1 MFNILPVIVIEI
13 ISLINCICD
22 KKIFVS
28 TTINKSDVNLS
39 QEFLLKV
46 ISELDG
52 LVQVL
57 DTISS
62 ELST

>member
-28 TTINKSDVNLS
+28 TTINKSDVNVS

>member
-28 TTINKSDVNLS
+28 TTINKSDVNIS